1 MNARSALITLLFALL
16 AVSAYAQNSPPPQP
30 PGAAAPAPP
39 SLPPPPPPRR
49 EGSVDLAALVQ
60 RVFAQLEREVVLD
73 PRLPRDVYIG
83 ATALEDVTYPL
94 LLAILRVYGLFAAEI
109 DGRTFIMPNANARNI
124 PTKLLQRDDPSVS
137 DHEYVTRLIR
147 VRGDGALRAAG
158 ADGDEPPSA
167 AFVVPV
173 LRVLIPVEGHLA
185 AVGDHLIVV
194 DRYDN
199 VRRITAI
206 VAELDR

>member
-83 ATALEDVTYPL
+83 ETALEDVTFPML
-94 LLAILRVYGLFAAEI
+94 LSILRVYGLFAAEI
-109 DGRTFIMPNANARNI
+109 DGRTFIMPNANARNT

-147 VRGDGALRAAG
+147 VRGGAAG
-158 ADGDEPPSA
+158 ADGDERQGA
-167 AFVVPV
+167 AFLVPV

-206 VAELDR
+206 VAQLDR

>member
-1 MNARSALITLLFALL
+1 MNARSVLIASLFALL
-16 AVSAYAQNSPPPQP
+16 AVSAYAQNPPPPQP

-39 SLPPPPPPRR
+39 PPQPPPKR

-109 DGRTFIMPNANARNI
+109 DGRTFIMPNANARNT

-147 VRGDGALRAAG
+147 VRGAPRAAG
-158 ADGDEPPSA
+158 ADGDEPQRA
-167 AFVVPV
+167 AFLVPV

-185 AVGDHLIVV
+185 AVGDQLIVV